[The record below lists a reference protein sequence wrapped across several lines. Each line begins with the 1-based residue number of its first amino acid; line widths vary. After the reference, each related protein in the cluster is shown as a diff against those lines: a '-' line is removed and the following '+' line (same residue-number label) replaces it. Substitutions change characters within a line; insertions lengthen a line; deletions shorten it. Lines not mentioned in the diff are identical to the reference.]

1 MAQLYLGQCDLPEL
15 RFAYVLGNNPSAIEE
30 TDEAGR
36 NCQWFL
42 HLTTKADAH

>member
-15 RFAYVLGNNPSAIEE
+15 RFAYVLG
-30 TDEAGR
+30 G

>member
-1 MAQLYLGQCDLPEL
+1 MAQLYLGAVRLTGIAFRL
-15 RFAYVLGNNPSAIEE
+15 VLGNNPSAIEE